1 MPYTLLPEMGI
12 DRSYIMSQTGHKRH
26 KTFDKYNL
34 IQEDTTRTLIEEQ
47 RAKET
52 EIRQRKVANQNDL
65 EKGYNNVQE
74 SIWE

>member
-1 MPYTLLPEMGI
+1 MGI
-12 DRSYIMSQTGHKRH
+12 DRSYIMSQTGHKSH

-34 IQEDTTRTLIEEQ
+34 IQEDTMLTLIEEQ

-52 EIRQRKVANQNDL
+52 EIRQLKVAKQNDL
-65 EKGYNNVQE
+65 EKGYNNLQE